1 MVHGLINYLLTKDYT
16 ANKLRKEF
24 EWWIFPCVNPD
35 GVIIGNHI
43 GTTQGKNMNTHF
55 FSSSDTSIQDHE
67 RCPEAELLK
76 KYLQDNL
83 PEDSIKFR
91 MFLDING
98 NSTKA
103 SIFA

>member
-1 MVHGLINYLLTKDYT
+1 
-16 ANKLRKEF
+16 
-24 EWWIFPCVNPD
+24 
-35 GVIIGNHI
+35 
-43 GTTQGKNMNTHF
+43 MNTHF

-103 SIFA
+103 SIFAQAPVDPDENLANYVKEFT